1 MCKNMSFAGIILFER
16 TFLENYDFSGREQT
30 VRIFVIHVI
39 LGVLQGYTL

>member
-16 TFLENYDFSGREQT
+16 TFSDNYDFLGRERI
-30 VRIFVIHVI
+30 VRIFVIQVI